1 MVLMERK
8 LPTPLNNGVTE
19 LCAVVDELMLAMY
32 ASAMDDFL
40 VDNGILRDLA
50 RANAWLEHAVFLS
63 FEPRGELQ

>member
-1 MVLMERK
+1 M
-8 LPTPLNNGVTE
+8 PPLNNGVTE
-19 LCAVVDELMLAMY
+19 LSAVVDELMLAMY

-50 RANAWLEHAVFLS
+50 RANAWLERAVFLS